1 MKKFVLKS
9 ILIIILVFGPVIS
22 LNLIV
27 DPAHLFNKQL
37 VENAAEKLSA
47 GEVIESPGDFDEGLL
62 LERVLDGLKDKPD
75 TIIVGS
81 SHIMY
86 TPWPFDNYYVA
97 GLSGA
102 YVGDYFAVCGLLDS
116 KNMLPNKLVFGI
128 DPWAFDS
135 AYDKGRHSYLS
146 PMASFEYNAIHGN
159 TAKVS
164 KVNLDELGKIKEV
177 YSFSYFQSSVKN
189 LQSRG
194 LNYYFGKSANE
205 IKVVSDPANSDE
217 ALIFPNGGRKMPAS
231 AYESFESINN
241 AAISAVESKRVYQ
254 LKSGFNP
261 SESVNYTD
269 FLDLVKNLM
278 DRGVE
283 IEFYLASWHPVLYDY
298 FENYEDHHGVVL
310 LEEALRK
317 FAKENDIT
325 LHGSYNPGLC
335 DVTASDFSDWLH
347 LKPEKMLENFNVI
360 LDK

>member
-9 ILIIILVFGPVIS
+9 LLIILLVFGPVIS

-37 VENAAEKLSA
+37 VENAADALSA
-47 GEVIESPGDFDEGLL
+47 GQVIESPGDFDEGLL
-62 LERVLDGLKDKPD
+62 LDKVLDGLKNQPD

-86 TPWPFDNYYVA
+86 TPWAFDNYYVA

-102 YVGDYFAVCGLLDS
+102 YVGDYFGVIGLLDS
-116 KNMLPNKLVFGI
+116 KDMLPKKLVFGI

-135 AYDKGRHSYLS
+135 SYDNGRHSYLS
-146 PMASFEYNAIHGN
+146 PMASYEYNYINGN
-159 TAKVS
+159 KAQASKLNFGGLEKV
-164 KVNLDELGKIKEV
+164 KEV

-194 LNYYFGKSANE
+194 LNYYFGKSAND
-205 IKVVSDPANSDE
+205 IKTVSDPLNSKE
-217 ALIFPNGGRKMPAS
+217 ALIFPNGSRKMPAS

-241 AAISAVESKRVYQ
+241 AAISAVESKKVYQ
-254 LKSGFNP
+254 LKADFNP
-261 SESVNYTD
+261 AQSENFSD
-269 FLDLVKNLM
+269 FLKLLNSLM
-278 DRGVE
+278 DRGLEVE
-283 IEFYLASWHPVLYDY
+283 IYLASWHPVLYDY
-298 FENYEDHHGVVL
+298 FENSSDYHGVVL
-310 LEEALRK
+310 LEQALRD
-317 FAKENDIT
+317 FAKESKIV
-325 LHGSYNPGLC
+325 LHGSYNPEAC
-335 DVTASDFSDWLH
+335 NVTAEDFSDWLH